1 MIVAKQLRPQFCG
14 VIVISLYSLIVGF
27 VFGLTRVK
35 VYFIMSLYDSGRFCV
50 GVHAPIAIKF
60 GPWAQDHREYEKSAN
75 NARVQFSTY

>member
-14 VIVISLYSLIVGF
+14 VIVISSYSLIVGF

-50 GVHAPIAIKF
+50 GVHAPIARQTHKVWTMGT
-60 GPWAQDHREYEKSAN
+60 GPSRI
-75 NARVQFSTY
+75 